1 MYKKVISASVVYTLL
16 TFLQPML
23 SLLLQPFYLKWF
35 SNAEYAV
42 FSLMN
47 GYSALVTLLSTLG
60 IGAAVYTCYYDY
72 SQKPEELKRYMG
84 QVLSFCLWA
93 NLLFAAFIFVLGQ
106 PLFSVIFRA
115 EQAVSFYPYGAIATL
130 GGMAGAIV
138 VPYTVFLRNGNLLKQ
153 YTLLTVITAFGATFA
168 QLAMVMLFKG
178 GLAGALWG
186 KTIGMAGG
194 ALLAI
199 GTNYRL
205 LTPQLNRHYLRNTLR
220 FMLFSTPNSII
231 GWMYLYFDRFL
242 TERLLNLTVVSMY
255 SLLHVLTSTIEMAYL
270 AVRGAITPF
279 IFEALGPNASTH
291 TEQQRNL
298 IYRFYFG
305 FTILFASAVVAV
317 VCNLQLLT
325 SNTSYYAIRPCVFLY
340 ALGYIAG
347 SLADIA
353 NIYFYHRKQSFKL
366 LLYTLFAVAVNIALN
381 MALMP
386 VYGLWGVVMAS
397 VAARLLFLPALFI
410 PHLHLLKPFAN
421 KSIYLPLAAA
431 AGVLSL
437 AHAVVAA
444 QLLPVELVGGL
455 QFLGILLL
463 LALFNLPYLKSGL
476 LLAAAL
482 SQKPKFPSL

>member
-16 TFLQPML
+16 TFMQPML

-47 GYSALVTLLSTLG
+47 SYSSLVTLLSTLG

-93 NLLFAAFIFVLGQ
+93 NLLFAAIIFVLGQ

-115 EQAVSFYPYGAIATL
+115 EQAVSFYPYGAIATIC
-130 GGMAGAIV
+130 GMAGAIA

-153 YTLLTVITAFGATFA
+153 YAWLTVITAFGATFA
-168 QLAMVMLFKG
+168 QLAMVMVFHA
-178 GLAGALWG
+178 GLSGALWG
-186 KTIGMAGG
+186 KTTGMAAG
-194 ALLAI
+194 ALMALGA
-199 GTNYRL
+199 NYRL
-205 LTPQLNRHYLRNTLR
+205 LTLRLNQHYLRDTVR
-220 FMLFSTPNSII
+220 FMRFSTPNSIV

-242 TERLLNLTVVSMY
+242 TERLLNLTIVSMY

-279 IFEALGPNASTH
+279 IFEALSPNAPPQ

-340 ALGYIAG
+340 ASGYIAG

-353 NIYFYHRKQSFKL
+353 NIYFYHRKQSLIL

-381 MALMP
+381 VALMP
-386 VYGLWGVVMAS
+386 AYGLWGIIIAS
-397 VAARLLFLPALFI
+397 VATRLLFIPVLFI
-410 PHLHLLKPFAN
+410 PNPKLLKPFLN
-421 KSIYLPLAAA
+421 KLIYLPLTAALA
-431 AGVLSL
+431 IMGL

-444 QLLPVELVGGL
+444 QILRIELVGIL

-463 LALFNLPYLKSGL
+463 LTLFNLPHLKNGL
-476 LLAAAL
+476 LLAAAFA
-482 SQKPKFPSL
+482 QKPKFPLL